1 MNTVNAIDSHETV
14 TVQMKNNLE
23 RDWLLITLLNLDT

>member
-1 MNTVNAIDSHETV
+1 MNAVNAIDSHKIV

-23 RDWLLITLLNLDT
+23 RDWLLIILLNLDT